1 MKTNEKKDTYLSKA
15 PPSGGGGSFYNYS
28 DLSQQDIQK
37 LVQRNVDP
45 ADEIRTVVEEIIE
58 NVRLHGDKTLF
69 EYAARFDK
77 VELTKLTI
85 EKEELSLLAATLLL
99 EQKLALQ
106 AAYNNIYKFHLTQLK
121 IEDKIE
127 TMPGV
132 TCWRELRPIEK
143 VGLYIPGGTAVLPST
158 FLMLGIPARIAG
170 CHEIVVCSPPQKDG
184 KVNAY
189 IAYVAQL
196 LGIEKIYLTGG
207 AQAVAAMAYGTETI
221 IKVDKIFGPGNQY
234 VTKAKTIIQSDT
246 TTAIDMPAGP
256 SEVLV
261 IADES
266 AVPAYVAADLL
277 AQAEHGVDSQSV
289 LVTTSA
295 SFAENVMAELNRQLP
310 VLPRAAIAQKAID
323 NSYVVIVSDLD
334 EAMQFSN
341 QYAPEHLILA
351 TANWQQLTASI
362 TNAGSVF
369 LGNLTPESAGDYA
382 SGTNHTLP
390 TSTYARAYSGV
401 SVDSFVKKITFQ
413 HITDEGIKNIGPT
426 VEILAGLE
434 GLQAHKNA
442 VTVRIPQTPE
452 GELHPKFDYYE

>member
-1 MKTNEKKDTYLSKA
+1 MKT
-15 PPSGGGGSFYNYS
+15 YNYS
-28 DLSQQDIQK
+28 NLSKSEIHK

-45 ADEIRTVVEEIIE
+45 AEAIRAVVEGVID
-58 NVRLHGDKTLF
+58 NVRSNGDSALMS
-69 EYAARFDK
+69 YATQFDK
-77 VELTKLTI
+77 VELKKLAI
-85 EKEELSLLAATLLL
+85 EKDELDRLASTLLP
-99 EQKLALQ
+99 EQKQALQ
-106 AAYNNIYKFHLTQLK
+106 TAYDNIYKFHKSQLK
-121 IEDKIE
+121 TEDKVE

-132 TCWRELRPIEK
+132 SCWREIRPIEK

-158 FLMLGIPARIAG
+158 FLMLGIPAKIAG

-196 LGIEKIYLTGG
+196 LGIEKIYLVGG
-207 AQAVAAMAYGTETI
+207 AQAIAAMAYGTESIT
-221 IKVDKIFGPGNQY
+221 KVDKIFGPGNQY
-234 VTKAKTIIQSDT
+234 VTKAKTIIQST
-246 TTAIDMPAGP
+246 TNTAIDMPAGP

-266 AVPAYVAADLL
+266 AVPAFVAADLL

-289 LVTTSA
+289 LVTTSQA
-295 SFAENVMAELNRQLP
+295 IADQTIAELAKQLP

-323 NSYVVIVSDLD
+323 NSYIVLVNDLD
-334 EAMQFSN
+334 EAIAFSN
-341 QYAPEHLILA
+341 QYAPEHLILS
-351 TANWQQLTASI
+351 TNNWQKI
-362 TNAGSVF
+362 TDNIINAGSVF

-390 TSTYARAYSGV
+390 TSAFARAYSGV

-413 HITDEGIKNIGPT
+413 HITPEGIKNIGPT
-426 VEILAGLE
+426 VEILAELE

-442 VTVRIPQTPE
+442 VSIRLSEP
-452 GELHPKFDYYE
+452 